1 MSETQFRPAE
11 EEPRHPA
18 EMEETGQ
25 VCDAIDDPV
34 RRGLCKICGLS
45 VVGESPFCKDHEYPV
60 P

>member
-11 EEPRHPA
+11 EETKRA
-18 EMEETGQ
+18 EESEATGQ

-34 RRGLCKICGLS
+34 RRGLCKVCGLP
-45 VVGESPFCKDHEYPV
+45 VVGEAPFCQDHEYPV